1 MRLMSRHFHTFVQQL
16 LVAAVFVSA
25 GIPASAAEDDAQLE
39 AVRAKIGAMFEMID
53 PENINPSPVDGW
65 YTIQQGSIV
74 VYVSNDGRYLMQGDL
89 IDLDAQTNLTEAARA
104 ESRRELIDGL
114 PDDETIVFAPPEIKH
129 VVTVF
134 TDVECTYCR
143 KLHSQINDYLGYGI
157 EVRYVL
163 YPRNGPASRAWT
175 TSEDVWCAKD
185 RNGALTAA
193 KSDQAFETTKCNTQI
208 ISEHYMLGQDVGLS
222 GTPAIVLEDGTLI
235 SGYLPPDA
243 LNARLEQAGGQ

>member
-1 MRLMSRHFHTFVQQL
+1 MSRIIHSFSQRL
-16 LVAAVFVSA
+16 LLGVVCVLA
-25 GIPASAAEDDAQLE
+25 GTLASAAGDESAELE
-39 AVRAKIGAMFEMID
+39 TVRAKIGAMFDMIE

-65 YTIQQGSIV
+65 YTIHQGSIV
-74 VYVSNDGRYLMQGDL
+74 VYVSSDGRYLMQGDL
-89 IDLDAQTNLTEAARA
+89 IDLDAQTNLTEQARA
-104 ESRRELIDGL
+104 ESRRVLIDGL
-114 PDDETIVFAPPEIKH
+114 PDDETIIFAPPEIKH

-143 KLHSQINDYLGYGI
+143 KLHSQINDYLDYGI

-163 YPRNGPASRAWT
+163 YPRNGPASRAWS

-185 RNGALTAA
+185 RNSALTAA
-193 KSDQAFETTKCNTQI
+193 KRDQSFETSKCNTQI

-235 SGYLPPDA
+235 SGYLPPEA
-243 LNARLEQAGGQ
+243 LNSRLEQPEGE